1 MSCSRCAAPAGL
13 TVATAAA
20 AGGAAADEPETP
32 VTAAASAVENAA
44 TGELELNIDLS
55 VLALAAR
62 RHSLPQRLLGKAWQ
76 AGLRNG
82 AAGAAGKRALT
93 LADYKRRQG
102 IT

>member
-1 MSCSRCAAPAGL
+1 MPGAALPGL
-13 TVATAAA
+13 TVATAGG
-20 AGGAAADEPETP
+20 GGAARADEPETP
-32 VTAAASAVENAA
+32 ATAAASAVENAA

-62 RHSLPQRLLGKAWQ
+62 RHSLPQRLLGRSWH

-93 LADYKRRQG
+93 LADYKRSQG